1 MPRSGLLCKSITRW
15 RNPICRQTSTSTL
28 KNRRKSI
35 LPYYMAA
42 RKNTSR
48 KKRLMKR
55 VKQNKPVPTWV
66 VIRTNRKTR
75 TNPKR
80 RLWRRSDVNVG
91 WWWKMATIEE
101 TATRVYTINLGKA
114 WITPEHKRT
123 DRVVNMIREFAER
136 HMKSNEIKLDQ
147 DLNRQLWSRGKTNPP
162 RKVRVKMVKE
172 EDGTV
177 TVSLYEDLPSDTSTT
192 IETPATAEKKET
204 DIEAPAETKTATD
217 EQSKEERTTE
227 AASK

>member
-1 MPRSGLLCKSITRW
+1 
-15 RNPICRQTSTSTL
+15 
-28 KNRRKSI
+28 
-35 LPYYMAA
+35 
-42 RKNTSR
+42 
-48 KKRLMKR
+48 
-55 VKQNKPVPTWV
+55 
-66 VIRTNRKTR
+66 
-75 TNPKR
+75 
-80 RLWRRSDVNVG
+80 
-91 WWWKMATIEE
+91 MATIEE

-177 TVSLYEDLPSDTSTT
+177 TVSLYEDLPTDTSTT
-192 IETPATAEKKET
+192 IEAPATAEKKET